1 MIGFEWTVVKFF
13 WYLFFMYFTLAYFT
27 FYGMMSVGLT
37 PNYNVASVASTAFYA
52 LWNLFSG
59 FITPRTRIPIWWRWY
74 YWLSPIAWT
83 LNGLVTSQFGDVTE
97 KFDNGVRVSD
107 FVESY
112 FGYHHDFLWVVA
124 LVVVSFAL
132 LFAFLFGLS
141 IKLFNFQK
149 R

>member
-1 MIGFEWTVVKFF
+1 M
-13 WYLFFMYFTLAYFT
+13 
-27 FYGMMSVGLT
+27 
-37 PNYNVASVASTAFYA
+37 AS
-52 LWNLFSG
+52 FSLQ
-59 FITPRTRIPIWWRWY
+59 RIPIWWRWY
-74 YWLSPIAWT
+74 YWVCPIAWT
-83 LNGLVTSQFGDVTE
+83 LYGLVTSQFGDVTE
-97 KFDNGVRVSD
+97 KFDNGVVVSD

-124 LVVVSFAL
+124 LVVVSFAI